1 MTGNRVGDTFTVRIS
16 GGLPKSDRPVCLSGI
31 WVGDTFTVI
40 YTGRPKSDHPVFL
53 TGNRVGDTFTVIY
66 TRGTQERPNRMFNR
80 LSGW

>member
-40 YTGRPKSDHPVFL
+40 YTGQ
-53 TGNRVGDTFTVIY
+53 
-66 TRGTQERPNRMFNR
+66 TQERPSRVFDWK
-80 LSGW
+80 SGW